1 MERLV
6 KWIELISEINFRF
19 LVERAFES
27 RQKVLSVFE
36 RTCYYWNSISL
47 TYTKRPTWDYY
58 KRSKRRYYLFFKF
71 FNTEW

>member
-36 RTCYYWNSISL
+36 RTCYY
-47 TYTKRPTWDYY
+47 
-58 KRSKRRYYLFFKF
+58 
-71 FNTEW
+71 